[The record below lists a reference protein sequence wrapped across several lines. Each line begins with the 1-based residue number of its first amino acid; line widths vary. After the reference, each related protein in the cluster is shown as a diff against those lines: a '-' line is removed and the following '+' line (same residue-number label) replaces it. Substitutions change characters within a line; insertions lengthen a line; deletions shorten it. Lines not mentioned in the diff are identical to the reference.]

1 MATSD
6 DTRATRA
13 RPSPRRPEDW
23 EIRLKIVERMVETF
37 RFERFA
43 YLGLSALAAAVLLLS
58 SVWMLR
64 ERQFALATAM
74 FGSTGVLT
82 LALTRLLHMW
92 NQAWKLVSAM
102 QTGAE
107 K

>member
-1 MATSD
+1 MPTVA
-6 DTRATRA
+6 AGGRA
-13 RPSPRRPEDW
+13 RRRTRRPEDW

-43 YLGLSALAAAVLLLS
+43 YLGLSVLAAAVLLVAS
-58 SVWMLR
+58 IWMFTTGHLT
-64 ERQFALATAM
+64 LAAAM

-92 NQAWKLVSAM
+92 NQAWKLVSVLHSEE
-102 QTGAE
+102 T